1 MRSRSA
7 FTLIEL
13 LVVIAIIAILIGLL
27 LPAVQKVREAASRL
41 KCSNNLKQ
49 ISLASHSY
57 HDANDYFPPGVY
69 LGTTRYTTLFVEL
82 LPFIE
87 QSALYSQWDFTNP
100 ITNFTGTSPRAGVVI
115 SIYVCPSQPLS
126 QNPMAAAGGPVAL
139 TTYGGNGGTIAFPPA
154 EATMDG
160 MFSTTGAGSLPRP
173 NQVPVNMLSVTDG
186 TSNTILF
193 GERLDGDA
201 ALDSYLIAPLTPTP
215 SNPGI
220 QSEIAYCVWAPP
232 LNENAAGGFMDA
244 MAPINWVQ
252 PTAWQPPVSPG
263 PGLPAPPPPPV
274 PWGPLSTLW
283 WARLGAYGSHHIGG
297 VNVAMTDG
305 SVRFLPVSTPVSTLA
320 ILSTRNGGEV
330 VPPQ

>member
-49 ISLASHSY
+49 IALAAHSY
-57 HDANDYFPPGVY
+57 HDANDSFPSGVN
-69 LGTTRYTTLFVEL
+69 LGPRYTSVFVEL
-82 LPFIE
+82 LPYIE

-100 ITNFTGTSPRAGVVI
+100 VTNVTGTSPRAGALI
-115 SIYVCPSQPLS
+115 SVYLCPSQQLN
-126 QNPMAAAGGPVAL
+126 QNPIQAAGGPVAL

-154 EATMDG
+154 DATMDG
-160 MFSTTGAGSLPRP
+160 MFSTTGPESLPRA
-173 NQVPVNMLSVTDG
+173 NQVPVNLLSVTDG
-186 TSNTILF
+186 TSNTLLF
-193 GERLDGDA
+193 GERIVGDG
-201 ALDSYLIAPLTPTP
+201 ALDSYLLAPLTPAPT
-215 SNPGI
+215 NPGI
-220 QSEIAYCVWAPP
+220 QSEIAYCVWAPAWT
-232 LNENAAGGFMDA
+232 ENAAGGLMSA
-244 MAPINWVQ
+244 MAPIDWTQ
-252 PTAWQPPVSPG
+252 PTSWIPPSSPG

-283 WARLGAYGSHHIGG
+283 WARLGSYGSFHIGG

-305 SVRFLPVSTPVSTLA
+305 SVRYLLASTSVSTLG

-330 VPPQ
+330 VPAQ